1 MATALS
7 RRRPFEDF
15 AALQTRLDRLLE
27 DVVGEGKRGEWTPA
41 IDLIRDKDKLTLRVD
56 MPGIT
61 PDDVKIEV
69 RDDIITVSGQHE
81 EATEEKDENYVRRER
96 RFGSFSRSIAL
107 PSGVDPDKIEATSK
121 DGVVEVTIP
130 LPAEKK
136 ARSVEIKPTAG

>member
-81 EATEEKDENYVRRER
+81 EEKEEKDENYVRRER

>member
-41 IDLIRDKDKLTLRVD
+41 IDLIRDKNKLTLRVD